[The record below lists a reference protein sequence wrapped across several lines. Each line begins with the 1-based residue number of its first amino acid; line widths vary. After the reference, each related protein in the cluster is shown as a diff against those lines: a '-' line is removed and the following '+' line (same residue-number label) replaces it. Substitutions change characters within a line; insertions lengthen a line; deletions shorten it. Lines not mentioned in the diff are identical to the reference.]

1 MLLIDC
7 DRFYYELT
15 SNMSLEKSQI
25 KFAKSEQTGEIIGFV
40 SCHSKTKKLKGVRE
54 NSPFGKKICVLSEDV
69 KGLII
74 PNILY
79 SVELKTMHKSNGYVV
94 VSAIPVLFKAHVET
108 VIIPPHTYQVHV
120 TFGNKTVYF
129 DPKNGKS
136 PSSKTVDGVLNVLTE
151 RKDIDNQE
159 SVIANF
165 KKQAFSLIEQM
176 EKDYGYTK
184 IG

>member
-1 MLLIDC
+1 
-7 DRFYYELT
+7 
-15 SNMSLEKSQI
+15 MSLEKSQI

-40 SCHSKTKKLKGVRE
+40 SRHSKTRKLKGVRE
-54 NSPFGKKICVLSEDV
+54 NSPFGKKICVLSQDL
-69 KGLII
+69 KGCII

-79 SVELKTMHKSNGYVV
+79 NVELKTMHKSNGYVV
-94 VSAIPVLFKAHVET
+94 VSAIPIRFKAHVET
-108 VIIPPHTYQVHV
+108 VIVPLQTYQVHI

-136 PSSKTVDGVLNVLTE
+136 SSSKTIEGVLNVLIE
-151 RKDIDNQE
+151 RQDIDNLE
-159 SVIANF
+159 SVIAGF